1 MYAKVYVE
9 ITNTCN
15 MNCSFCHGHSRPP
28 RRMTESEFSHILSSL
43 DGVTQY
49 IYYHLMGEPL
59 LHPALPRFL
68 QMAKAQ
74 GFRSILTTNGTLL
87 KARGNEILDAGVH
100 KVSISLHSFETG
112 REEDFFRYLSECCDF
127 ADLASKSGTIVIF
140 RLWNRGFDCGRNEQ
154 ILGFLQKR
162 LDGEWTENTRGVRI
176 RDKLHIEWGERF
188 AWPDKDAPKTG
199 DTVFCYGLSDH
210 FAVLADG
217 TVGPCCM
224 ASDGVIALGNAF
236 ETPITEILMSP
247 RAQAMKKGFACRRA
261 SEELCRKCGYARRF
275 K

>member
-100 KVSISLHSFETG
+100 KVNISVHSFEEG
-112 REEDFFRYLSECCDF
+112 SEEEFLRYLSAVADF
-127 ADLASKSGTIVIF
+127 AERAVHAGAIVIF
-140 RLWNRGFDCGRNEQ
+140 RLWNAGYDSGRNERMLAFFQ
-154 ILGFLQKR
+154 SRFA
-162 LDGEWTENTRGVRI
+162 GEWAKNTRGVRI

-217 TVGPCCM
+217 TVVPCCM
-224 ASDGVIALGNAF
+224 DSDGVIALGNAF

-275 K
+275 Q

>member
-100 KVSISLHSFETG
+100 KVNISVHSFEEG
-112 REEDFFRYLSECCDF
+112 SEEEFLRYLSAVADF
-127 ADLASKSGTIVIF
+127 AERAVHAGAIVIF
-140 RLWNRGFDCGRNEQ
+140 RLWNAGYDGGRNERMLAFFQ
-154 ILGFLQKR
+154 SRFA
-162 LDGEWTENTRGVRI
+162 GEWAKNTRGVRI

-217 TVGPCCM
+217 TVVPCCM
-224 ASDGVIALGNAF
+224 DSDGVIALGNAF

-275 K
+275 Q